1 MQVLGEEVLAKC
13 LFMTGAPLHVNQLY
27 SVILLI
33 AGVVGLALASQLFI
47 GSVAHLY
54 RGVWGAGWV
63 L

>member
-1 MQVLGEEVLAKC
+1 MLGEEVLAKC

-33 AGVVGLALASQLFI
+33 AGVVGLALASQKCV
-47 GSVAHLY
+47 GSVAHMY
-54 RGVWGAGWV
+54 RDVWGAGWE